1 MKQLVLII
9 LLLWGNFQLI
19 LSQGSSARPL
29 MLYGDTSRVGVP
41 YSKDPHVVNFKG
53 RYLMYHS
60 IPPMKGEPD
69 SGWNIGIAESKDLM
83 NWTKVGEITPAP
95 EADYEKKGLCA
106 PGALVKDGKVH
117 LFIRHTGMGRKMPSA
132 MPYRMTAFIS
142 EGIRRIRFS
151 IRPEIGL
158 VGVP

>member
-69 SGWNIGIAESKDLM
+69 SCLL
-83 NWTKVGEITPAP
+83 
-95 EADYEKKGLCA
+95 Y
-106 PGALVKDGKVH
+106 
-117 LFIRHTGMGRKMPSA
+117 PSA

>member
-41 YSKDPHVVNFKG
+41 YSKDPHVVNFQG

-95 EADYEKKGLCA
+95 EADYEKATCPLY
-106 PGALVKDGKVH
+106 
-117 LFIRHTGMGRKMPSA
+117 IRDDKTLS
-132 MPYRMTAFIS
+132 
-142 EGIRRIRFS
+142 
-151 IRPEIGL
+151 
-158 VGVP
+158 

>member
-69 SGWNIGIAESKDLM
+69 SGWNIGIAESKRSRLLPKLIM
-83 NWTKVGEITPAP
+83 RR
-95 EADYEKKGLCA
+95 
-106 PGALVKDGKVH
+106 KDFVH
-117 LFIRHTGMGRKMPSA
+117 PVRW
-132 MPYRMTAFIS
+132 
-142 EGIRRIRFS
+142 
-151 IRPEIGL
+151 
-158 VGVP
+158 

>member
-41 YSKDPHVVNFKG
+41 YSKDPHVVNFQG

-106 PGALVKDGKVH
+106 PGALERCIC
-117 LFIRHTGMGRKMPSA
+117 FIRHTGMGRKMPSA

-151 IRPEIGL
+151 TRPEIGL

>member
-41 YSKDPHVVNFKG
+41 YSKDPHVVNFQG

-83 NWTKVGEITPAP
+83 TGRRWARSRLLPKLIMRR
-95 EADYEKKGLCA
+95 
-106 PGALVKDGKVH
+106 KDFVH
-117 LFIRHTGMGRKMPSA
+117 PVRW
-132 MPYRMTAFIS
+132 
-142 EGIRRIRFS
+142 
-151 IRPEIGL
+151 
-158 VGVP
+158 